1 MSSGTWETKA
11 PEAKK
16 KKPMSPLMRWTIAMF
31 LCVFVM
37 LIVVPYAVLGVP
49 IPFPK
54 ISISGLQ
61 VPGVTVEVNQA
72 GAAAAP
78 VAASTATEAFPAV
91 DTTGLSSLQIRIL
104 ELLRQEYEAQR
115 PGTFYSE
122 GVVEPWCADFVSW
135 IMREAGAPVSNP
147 NTGYW
152 RIPGVYTLEEYYSGA
167 GRFTPRP
174 EGYVP
179 QVGDVILYDA
189 GSNFGEHSS
198 FVVISD
204 GERVV
209 TVGANKR
216 GKDPKGYV
224 TIDTID
230 RFSDPGIIGY
240 GVLPGNAAA

>member
-1 MSSGTWETKA
+1 MSMGTWEHKP

-16 KKPMSPLMRWTIAMF
+16 KPMSALMRWTIAMF

-37 LIVVPYAVLGVP
+37 LIVVPYAVVGVP
-49 IPFPK
+49 FPFPK
-54 ISISGLQ
+54 ITISGMTL
-61 VPGVTVEVNQA
+61 PGVTVSANEPV
-72 GAAAAP
+72 GGSAP
-78 VAASTATEAFPAV
+78 VVASAPAEAFPVV

-224 TIDTID
+224 TIDTIN

-240 GVLPGNAAA
+240 GVLSGNAAA